1 MITDTSNTMTA
12 SEREALIADRG
23 EDAPGGFLV
32 PVAVGTLAGVV
43 VALDAQPKPQRG
55 EERQPGA
62 VAIGH
67 PVGASGAR
75 LAVTLIR
82 ELGARKQRY
91 GVASLCIGGGE
102 AVAVAVELA

>member
-1 MITDTSNTMTA
+1 MNKDQVGLYEIN
-12 SEREALIADRG
+12 EAFSA
-23 EDAPGGFLV
+23 A
-32 PVAVGTLAGVV
+32 A
-43 VALDAQPKPQRG
+43 VALTRKLELDASRVNVNG
-55 EERQPGA
+55 GA

-82 ELGARKQRY
+82 ELQARQQRY

-102 AVAVAVELA
+102 AVAAIFERC